1 MADFFD
7 NVEWETARSLEAL
20 ARLSLELRDA
30 RAGVLRH
37 YDISHEDEL
46 LERIVRGESVEHPA
60 YEHALAMRI
69 LGEAREEA
77 RRLIAAQARG
87 VHQAETLHQLLQRHV
102 LDRHA
107 TTVTDA
113 QLTLDALILRLAN
126 GLSLQLHY
134 AAPDAYSLRWQ
145 DGRGREAGIDTAPF
159 AHGLPAANH
168 LHRAD
173 GRVTEDTVTRVGAP
187 ASENLDAL
195 LRSLHDNPAYGL
207 EA

>member
-7 NVEWETARSLEAL
+7 RVEWETARSLEAL

-46 LERIVRGESVEHPA
+46 LERIVRGECGEHPA
-60 YEHALAMRI
+60 YEHALALRI
-69 LGEAREEA
+69 LGEAREDV

-102 LDRHA
+102 RDKHA
-107 TTVTDA
+107 TAVQDA
-113 QLTLDALILRLAN
+113 QLTLDALALRLAN
-126 GLSLQLHY
+126 GLALQVHY

-145 DGRGREAGIDTAPF
+145 DGQGRGAGIDTAPA
-159 AHGLPAANH
+159 AHGLAGTNH

-173 GRVTEDTVTRVGAP
+173 GRVVEDTVTRVGAP

-195 LRSLHDNPAYGL
+195 LRSLQDNPAFGL